1 MWFVTVGHGSE
12 EQRRNLDATTRDSL
26 DINSQEYNDA
36 QIELF
41 GRELE
46 ADDWEE
52 MEEEERAEN
61 TKELMAKLKEKR
73 NERLNGR
80 ET

>member
-1 MWFVTVGHGSE
+1 MWFVTVAHGSE
-12 EQRRNLDATTRDSL
+12 EQRRNIDATTRDSL
-26 DINSQEYNDA
+26 DTNSQEYKDA

-46 ADDWEE
+46 ADDWDG

-73 NERLNGR
+73 NERLNGT